1 MSRCYGHTM
10 VQHTPKWT
18 EEQGVFR
25 LNVLI
30 NSLEWTLDSYKVSM
44 SSGLHRACTL
54 FEILFSNDI
63 YLEKSGFFQTAEV
76 QFNICRIGD
85 LLGDQKGIRVIEK
98 LENFFCPSSSM
109 DSAPCEFEI

>member
-30 NSLEWTLDSYKVSM
+30 NSLEWTLDSYKVNM
-44 SSGLHRACTL
+44 SSGLHTRACTL
-54 FEILFSNDI
+54 LEDI

-76 QFNICRIGD
+76 QFNICRVEDFTGRP
-85 LLGDQKGIRVIEK
+85 KGIKVIEK